1 MSLLTCPR
9 TVKPRSELFS
19 GLSNLAS
26 DGRDAGSNAE
36 GSLGRQAIVGQGRS
50 QFYEWCDDGILPLIC
65 PTCQKRGGGR
75 LEYADRRP
83 RGYFAWGC
91 FRYFNRDT
99 ATSAFR
105 PGAWDR
111 GGHVL
116 CMIYRCVAGL
126 KALCGEE

>member
-9 TVKPRSELFS
+9 TVKPRSELLS

-65 PTCQKRGGGR
+65 PTCQKRV
-75 LEYADRRP
+75 LEAALSMQAVDPGATLHGVVFDILIGTLPRRP
-83 RGYFAWGC
+83 FGPV
-91 FRYFNRDT
+91 
-99 ATSAFR
+99 
-105 PGAWDR
+105 PGA
-111 GGHVL
+111 
-116 CMIYRCVAGL
+116 
-126 KALCGEE
+126 GEGMFYA

>member
-65 PTCQKRGGGR
+65 PTCQKRVCEAASSMQAVDPR
-75 LEYADRRP
+75 L
-83 RGYFAWGC
+83 
-91 FRYFNRDT
+91 
-99 ATSAFR
+99 
-105 PGAWDR
+105 
-111 GGHVL
+111 L
-116 CMIYRCVAGL
+116 CMGL
-126 KALCGEE
+126 FSIFLLCMGLFSIF